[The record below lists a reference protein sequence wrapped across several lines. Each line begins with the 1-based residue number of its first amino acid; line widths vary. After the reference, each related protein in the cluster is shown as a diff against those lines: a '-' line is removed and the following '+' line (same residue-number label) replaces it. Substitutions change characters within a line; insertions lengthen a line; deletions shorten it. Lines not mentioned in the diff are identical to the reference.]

1 MIDIFQ
7 IVVVFGFL
15 QKCIIFC
22 SYRNINAIIKHA
34 QGNFG
39 CFIGNFG
46 IMPDITYEIKFKTA
60 RSGGKGGQNV
70 NKVETMV
77 EGYWNVA
84 GSSLFTPEEKER
96 IAEKLKNKI
105 NLDGLLLVK
114 SQAERSQ
121 LGNKQ
126 LVIQKMNDLVT
137 KALIVQKARK
147 PTKVSKAARL
157 RRLESK
163 QKNAVIKQTRRKPQ
177 KDD

>member
-1 MIDIFQ
+1 MA
-7 IVVVFGFL
+7 
-15 QKCIIFC
+15 
-22 SYRNINAIIKHA
+22 R
-34 QGNFG
+34 GNFG

-77 EGYWNVA
+77 EGYWQVA
-84 GSSLFTPEEKER
+84 NSALFSPEEKER
-96 IAEKLKNKI
+96 ISEKLKNKI
-105 NLDGLLLVK
+105 NFEGFLLVK

-126 LVIQKMNDLVT
+126 LVTEKMNALVA
-137 KALIVQKARK
+137 KALLVQKARK
-147 PTKVSKAARL
+147 ATKVSKAAKL

-163 QKNAVIKQTRRKPQ
+163 QKNSVVKQNRRKPS
-177 KDD
+177 KDE